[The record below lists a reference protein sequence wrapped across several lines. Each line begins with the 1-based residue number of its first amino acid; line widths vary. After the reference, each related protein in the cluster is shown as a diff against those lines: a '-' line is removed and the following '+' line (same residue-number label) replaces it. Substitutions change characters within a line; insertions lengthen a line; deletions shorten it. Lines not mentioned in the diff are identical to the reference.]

1 MKILINCS
9 TLKKGGVLQVGHS
22 FVSEC
27 FKRSDHE
34 YYFIL
39 SSTLAKDFQIPMKQE
54 DKRVFTYD
62 TRPSVFL
69 SLTGKEKYL
78 NRLLA
83 QIDPDVVFTVFG
95 PSYWKPD
102 RPHLVGFAKAGYFYP
117 DSPFVQQMPFF
128 RKLKVQVL
136 KLFHMYDFKNF
147 NQAIVTETSD
157 TSQRLAGLLPAKKI
171 FTVSNTYNQIFN
183 EPEKWEK
190 GVLLPDFDGVTML
203 SITANY
209 RHKNLSIIPQVIDYL
224 REHHPRLNFRF
235 VLTLKREDYQDI
247 EEKHARHILF
257 LGRVSI
263 YEAPALY
270 KQSDFMFMPTL
281 LECFSATY
289 PEAMKMENPVLTS
302 DMPFAR
308 AVCGEAAIYFDPQ
321 SPASIGEAIYSLAS
335 SEALR
340 SEMIE
345 RGRKRLETFET
356 ATSRAQKY
364 IEILKNL

>member
-1 MKILINCS
+1 
-9 TLKKGGVLQVGHS
+9 VGHS

-27 FKRSDHE
+27 LKRSDHE
-34 YYFIL
+34 YFFIL
-39 SSTLAKDFQIPMKQE
+39 SSTLAKDFQSIKKQDE
-54 DKRVFTYD
+54 KRVFTYD
-62 TRPSVFL
+62 ARPSVYL
-69 SLTGKEKYL
+69 SLTGKERFL
-78 NRLLA
+78 NELLA

-136 KLFHMYDFKNF
+136 KIFHVYDFRHF
-147 NQAIVTETSD
+147 NQAIVTETTD
-157 TSQRLAGLLPAKKI
+157 TSQRLSTLLPGKRI

-183 EPEKWEK
+183 EPEKWDR
-190 GVLLPDFDGVTML
+190 GVSLPDFDGVTML

-209 RHKNLSIIPQVIDYL
+209 RHKNLSIIPRVIDYL
-224 REHHPRLNFRF
+224 GEHHPRLNYRF
-235 VLTLKREDYQDI
+235 VLTLKREDYQEI
-247 EEKHARHILF
+247 EERHARHILF

-263 YEAPALY
+263 YQAPGLY
-270 KQSDFMFMPTL
+270 QQSDFMFMPTL

-289 PEAMKMENPVLTS
+289 PEAMKMENPILTS

-308 AVCGEAAIYFDPQ
+308 AVCGDAAVYFDPQ

-340 SEMIE
+340 LEMIA
-345 RGRKRLETFET
+345 RGEKRLETFET
-356 ATSRAQKY
+356 ATSRAQQY
-364 IEILKNL
+364 IEILENL

>member
-1 MKILINCS
+1 M
-9 TLKKGGVLQVGHS
+9 GHS

-27 FKRSDHE
+27 FKRTDHE

-39 SSTLAKDFQIPMKQE
+39 SSTLAKDFQIQE
-54 DKRVFTYD
+54 DGENQRVFTYD
-62 TRPSVFL
+62 ARPSVYL
-69 SLTGKEKYL
+69 SLTGRERYL

-95 PSYWKPD
+95 PTYWKPD

-136 KLFHMYDFKNF
+136 KIFHMYDFKHF

-157 TSQRLAGLLPAKKI
+157 TSQRLAGLLPEKKI
-171 FTVSNTYNQIFN
+171 YTVSNTYNQIFE
-183 EPEKWEK
+183 EPERWEK

-209 RHKNLSIIPQVIDYL
+209 RHKNLSIIPRVIDYL
-224 REHHPRLNFRF
+224 KEHHPQVNFRF
-235 VLTLKREDYQDI
+235 VLTLKREDYQEI
-247 EEKHARHILF
+247 EEKHAGHILF

-263 YEAPALY
+263 YQAPALY
-270 KQSDFMFMPTL
+270 QQSDFMFMPTL

-289 PEAMKMENPVLTS
+289 PEAMKMEKPVITS

-308 AVCGEAAIYFDPQ
+308 AVCGDAAVYFDPQ

-356 ATSRAQKY
+356 ATTRAQKY
-364 IEILKNL
+364 IEILEKL